1 VLESFDVIGG
11 FRERYR
17 SLSSGDTPVT
27 FHFASGWDPRVRL
40 NLPVDPSGQLSNGDT
55 FQNLADFQSLVL
67 KKPEALA
74 ANMVNQLLMYA
85 TGSEPNYSDR
95 REIARILDQTKSS
108 HHGLRSLIAA
118 IVQSELFL
126 TK

>member
-1 VLESFDVIGG
+1 ME
-11 FRERYR
+11 
-17 SLSSGDTPVT
+17 
-27 FHFASGWDPRVRL
+27 FHFPTGWDPRVRL
-40 NLPVDPSGQLSNGDT
+40 NQPVDASGLLPSGER
-55 FQNLADFQSLVL
+55 FQNFADFQSLVL

-85 TGSEPNYSDR
+85 TGSEPHYSDR

-108 HHGLRSLIAA
+108 QYGLRSLIAA